1 MEVKMSRIEGKKGRL
16 GWLAGVAALLSL
28 VICYGTLGLIAI
40 LSLMGIS
47 LAINV
52 HLWAG
57 TIVAFA
63 LVVVLGVALGYH
75 RHCEVGPL
83 AIAGVGALLV
93 ILAMYGSQF
102 IQETL
107 GMNERAFELVGFAGL
122 LGAAIWDWRL
132 KAAGEIE

>member
-1 MEVKMSRIEGKKGRL
+1 MSQIQGKKVRL
-16 GWLAGVAALLSL
+16 GWLAGAAALLSL
-28 VICYGTLGLIAI
+28 AACYGTLGLIAI
-40 LSLMGIS
+40 LSLLGIS

-52 HLWAG
+52 HLWAA

-63 LVVVLGVALGYH
+63 LIAVLGVALGYQRH
-75 RHCEVGPL
+75 REVGPL

-107 GMNERAFELVGFAGL
+107 GLNERAFELIGFAGL
-122 LGAAIWDWRL
+122 IVAAIWDWRL
-132 KAAGEIE
+132 KSRRFN